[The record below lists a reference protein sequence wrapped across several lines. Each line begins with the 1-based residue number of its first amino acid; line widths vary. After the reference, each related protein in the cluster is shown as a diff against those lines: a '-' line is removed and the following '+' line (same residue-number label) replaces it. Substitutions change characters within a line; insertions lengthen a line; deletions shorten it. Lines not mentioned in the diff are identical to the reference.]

1 MLLLRLVLG
10 ISACGLLAVVAMVLY
25 DIWLAYELD
34 RMNRHA
40 SIALSAK
47 RTEVQ
52 DVRNRAAGALEA
64 RAPRH

>member
-1 MLLLRLVLG
+1 MLLLRLALG
-10 ISACGLLAVVAMVLY
+10 ISACGLLAIVAMVLY
-25 DIWLAYELD
+25 DIWLAHELD

-40 SIALSAK
+40 SIALRAK

-52 DVRNRAAGALEA
+52 DVRERGDGALEA